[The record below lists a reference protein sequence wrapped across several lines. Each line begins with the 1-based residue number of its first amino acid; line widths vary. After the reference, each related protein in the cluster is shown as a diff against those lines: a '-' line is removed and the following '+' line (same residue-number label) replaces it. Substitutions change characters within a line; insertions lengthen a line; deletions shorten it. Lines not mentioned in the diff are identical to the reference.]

1 MPIDHDAF
9 RDAETRLTAD
19 AGIPADA
26 ISDHGVRL
34 RTLDVTVR
42 VREIGAGDPIL
53 FLHGGPNS
61 GGTWTHLAAQL
72 PGFRCLLVDRPGTGL
87 SDPLP
92 RPLRLGADLDTY
104 ATSLATDVLDG
115 LDIARSHLVASS
127 FGGMIAIRSVGAHP
141 ERFDRMVQM
150 ACPAFAP
157 GMTTPGFMRAILSP
171 VLRPIIASLPPNERA
186 GRMIL
191 RQIGHAA
198 SLRAGRIPQAFHDW
212 YLALGR
218 HTDTMRSEQAMI
230 GSGGTFLGGFD
241 PSLTLTRE
249 QLAAVTIPTH
259 FIWGEDDAFGG
270 REVAEATVGP
280 MPDATLE
287 MWPEA
292 GHLPW
297 LDDHDR
303 AAEVVAKFLNA

>member
-1 MPIDHDAF
+1 MTVDHTAY
-9 RDAETRLTAD
+9 REAEARLVAD

-26 ISDHGVRL
+26 ITDHRVDL

-42 VREIGAGDPIL
+42 VREIGDGDPIL

-61 GGTWTHLAAQL
+61 GGTWTHLAARL
-72 PGFRCLLVDRPGTGL
+72 PGFRCLLLDRPGTGL

-92 RPLRLGADLDTY
+92 RPLELDTGLDVY
-104 ATSLATDVLDG
+104 ATSLATDVLDALG
-115 LDIARSHLVASS
+115 IERSHLVASS

-141 ERFDRMVQM
+141 ERFERMVQM

-157 GMTTPGFMRAILSP
+157 GMATPGFMRAILSP
-171 VLRPIIASLPPNERA
+171 VLRPIVGALPPTEGA

-191 RQIGHAA
+191 RQIGHRA
-198 SLRAGRIPQAFHDW
+198 SLDAGRIPQAFFDW

-218 HTDTMRSEQAMI
+218 YTDTNRNEQAMI
-230 GSGGTFLGGFD
+230 ATGGSFFGGLD
-241 PSLTLTRE
+241 PSFTLTRD

-270 REVAEATVGP
+270 RDVAEATVGP
-280 MPDATLE
+280 MPNATLE
-287 MWPEA
+287 MWPDS

-303 AAEVVAKFLNA
+303 AAEVVAKHLNA